1 MIESCVKYL
10 DRLKK
15 QSDDK
20 AVAYRDDA
28 IKWCSENL
36 KSDKYE
42 IVDGKCVYKKEEEEN
57 KNDNL
62 RHTLL
67 Q

>member
-1 MIESCVKYL
+1 MIESCVTYL

-57 KNDNL
+57 KNEK
-62 RHTLL
+62 
-67 Q
+67 

>member
-1 MIESCVKYL
+1 MIESCVTYL

-20 AVAYRDDA
+20 AVAYSYDA

-42 IVDGKCVYKKEEEEN
+42 IVDEKCVAKK
-57 KNDNL
+57 KDK
-62 RHTLL
+62 
-67 Q
+67 

>member
-1 MIESCVKYL
+1 MIESCVAYL

-42 IVDGKCVYKKEEEEN
+42 IVDGKCVYKKGNDKYYYEN
-57 KNDNL
+57 L
-62 RHTLL
+62 
-67 Q
+67 

>member
-1 MIESCVKYL
+1 MIESCVAYL

-42 IVDGKCVYKKEEEEN
+42 IVDGKCVAKK
-57 KNDNL
+57 K
-62 RHTLL
+62 TKY
-67 Q
+67 

>member
-1 MIESCVKYL
+1 MIESCVAYL

-15 QSDDK
+15 QSYDK

-36 KSDKYE
+36 KSEKYE
-42 IVDGKCVYKKEEEEN
+42 IVDGKCVYKKRNNKYHYEN
-57 KNDNL
+57 F
-62 RHTLL
+62 
-67 Q
+67 